1 LFALLDAARS
11 PRVLELLR
19 GSGEEHQSLYE
30 GPKGEELADWAPYAV
45 RLPAPSRLLETLVRE
60 GWGESWGIYF
70 TSRKTLAEVR
80 KHFRHFLMVK
90 LAEGRDAYFRFY
102 DPRVLRVYLP
112 SCNTAEAAQ
121 FFGPVRDYLMEAKE
135 SDTLLQ
141 FMNTGRGA
149 AREALFLA
157 VQ

>member
-1 LFALLDAARS
+1 
-11 PRVLELLR
+11 LELLR

-30 GPKGEELADWAPYAV
+30 GPKGEELADWAPYVV
-45 RLPAPSRLLETLVRE
+45 RLPAPSPLLETLIGE

-70 TSRKTLAEVR
+70 TSGKTLTEVR

-90 LAEGRDAYFRFY
+90 LADGRDAYFRFY

-121 FFGPVRDYLMEAKE
+121 FFGPVHCYLMEAKGPE
-135 SDTLLQ
+135 TLLR
-141 FMNTGRGA
+141 FADTGRGA
-149 AREALFLA
+149 GHEALQLA
-157 VQ
+157 VPNP